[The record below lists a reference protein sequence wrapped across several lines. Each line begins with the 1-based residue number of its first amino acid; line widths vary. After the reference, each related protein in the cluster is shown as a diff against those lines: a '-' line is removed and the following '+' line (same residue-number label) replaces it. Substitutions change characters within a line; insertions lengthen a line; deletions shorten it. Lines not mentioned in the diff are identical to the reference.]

1 MRETKP
7 TKCKIDVLKFENT
20 TNTPVIEA
28 MKKKK
33 NKISDEQIIIT
44 AQWIII
50 VVMAVIIYILQAGP
64 I

>member
-1 MRETKP
+1 MRESKP
-7 TKCKIDVLKFENT
+7 SNCKIDLLKFENT
-20 TNTPVIEA
+20 SNTPVIEA

-50 VVMAVIIYILQAGP
+50 VVMAEFIYILQAGP